1 MFNGKG
7 FVKMYA
13 PNGAEVFLP
22 FDPARVRQLM
32 AEYERQGLTPVAP
45 DEYERERRDRVG
57 AFVVRSHINGDG
69 SETPVVDI
77 YIRHRNGY
85 TDRLRSMRVYLNTDR
100 DVERFEAA
108 FGVALDAIEIYDG
121 GTPIERGKRPGQE
134 KYIYQPQH
142 PVWVIWRLNPASE
155 KDENAPKRL
164 FVRWEAAGNGQRR
177 QQQPK
182 PQPQP
187 EPPPQPRPE
196 AQPQPQPQPEPQPQ
210 PKPEPRPQAVKGT
223 EADDNPLADV
233 KQPVSAE
240 VVVKTVAQVWN
251 VPPGEAAKALF
262 KHFGTNAKV
271 SVNEARKWA
280 LAQM

>member
-13 PNGAEVFLP
+13 PNGAEVYLP
-22 FDPARVRQLM
+22 FDPARIRRLM
-32 AEYERQGLTPVAP
+32 AEYERQGLTPTP
-45 DEYERERRDRVG
+45 PNEYERERRDRVG

-69 SETPVVDI
+69 SETPVVDV

-85 TDRLRSMRVYLNTDR
+85 TDRLRSLRVYLNTDR
-100 DVERFEAA
+100 DRSKFEAA
-108 FGVALDAIEIYDG
+108 FGVSLDAIEIYSNDK
-121 GTPIERGKRPGQE
+121 PLERGKRPDQE

-177 QQQPK
+177 QQQSK
-182 PQPQP
+182 PQQQQQQP
-187 EPPPQPRPE
+187 N
-196 AQPQPQPQPEPQPQ
+196 PQ
-210 PKPEPRPQAVKGT
+210 PKPEPKPQPEPQTAAQTTAKDA
-223 EADDNPLADV
+223 EADDDPLADV
-233 KQPVSAE
+233 KQPISAL
-240 VVVKTVAQVWN
+240 VIVDTVAKVWN
-251 VPPGEAAKALF
+251 VERGEAAKALHKAF
-262 KHFGTNAKV
+262 DRGVKI
-271 SVNEARKWA
+271 SVREAREWA